1 MFISIGRKVRDL
13 WIYFK
18 AGHSGY
24 LVYTMSIMNFI
35 VLQHRLLISYVPLLS
50 QYLSRLST
58 FFFLFICT
66 YMPLAVVI
74 GYFEFRKGEMKR
86 RPMLNP
92 FTQTNLEAQIRMN
105 TGLIR
110 FIDGDAEGARALF
123 GENIEELKRW
133 RKQP

>member
-1 MFISIGRKVRDL
+1 MLRSIGRTVRDL

-35 VLQHRLLISYVPLLS
+35 VLQHRLLISYIPLLS

-58 FFFLFICT
+58 FFFLFIGT

-74 GYFEFRKGEMKR
+74 GYFEFRKGEAKR
-86 RPMLNP
+86 RHVEPLHP
-92 FTQTNLEAQIRMN
+92 DQPGGPDQDEH
-105 TGLIR
+105 
-110 FIDGDAEGARALF
+110 RADQVHRRRRGGCESALR
-123 GENIEELKRW
+123 GEH
-133 RKQP
+133 